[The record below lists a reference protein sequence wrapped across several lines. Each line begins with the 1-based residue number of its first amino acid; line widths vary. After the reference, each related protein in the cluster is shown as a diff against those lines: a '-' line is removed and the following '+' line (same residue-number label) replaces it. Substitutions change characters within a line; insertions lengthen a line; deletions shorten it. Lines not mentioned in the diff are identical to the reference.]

1 MRNMEGKVALISAA
15 SKGLGR
21 ASAMAIAKRG
31 ASVALC
37 SRNADEVA
45 ATAAEI
51 AKEAGVETWHC
62 SADLSKLE
70 DVKKFVDGAAA
81 HFGGVDILVS
91 NAGGPPPGEF
101 DDFKD
106 DDWYLAFD
114 LSVMSAVRLVDAVL
128 PHMKGRGYG
137 RIIFLL
143 STSVREPIDNLLLSN
158 VMRPAVAGLSKS
170 LARNLAKDGILVNVV
185 APGTI
190 LTDRVRQRRQIVADK
205 NNISLDE
212 ALESAAGEIPLKRLG
227 EPDEFG
233 AMVGFLASP
242 EASYV
247 SGGYYPVDGARLRG
261 I

>member
-1 MRNMEGKVALISAA
+1 MRNMEGKVALVSAG

-31 ASVALC
+31 ANIALC
-37 SRNADEVA
+37 SRNEDEVA

-51 AKEAGVETWHC
+51 AKEADVETWHC
-62 SADLSKLE
+62 AADLSKLE
-70 DVKKFVDGAAA
+70 DVKKFVDGAVA
-81 HFGGVDILVS
+81 HFGGVDVLVS

-101 DDFKD
+101 DDLED
-106 DDWYLAFD
+106 DDWYRAFD
-114 LSVMSAVRLVDAVL
+114 LSVMSAIRLVDNVL
-128 PHMKGRGYG
+128 PHMRGRGYG
-137 RIIFLL
+137 RILFIL

-170 LARNLAKDGILVNVV
+170 LARDLAKDGILVNVV

-190 LTDRVRQRRQIVADK
+190 RTDRVRGRQQITADK
-205 NNISLDE
+205 KDISLDE
-212 ALESAAGEIPLKRLG
+212 ALEEAAERIPLGRLG
-227 EPDEFG
+227 EPSEFG

-247 SGGYYPVDGARLRG
+247 SGGYYPVDGARLKG